1 MGRTVKACQEKDFQS
16 YRCARGTVV
25 YLERVQSTM
34 QVLLLLCGSSCQ
46 YLLLFYHSM
55 AVKDS
60 QPCFPNVL
68 PCQPLLCCVMP
79 CRAVLCCAMLCCA
92 VLRCAVLC
100 RAVLCRAVLCCAVL
114 CCAVLCRAVLCC
126 AVLCCACVAR
136 SQVFRV
142 FACSAELTADQPAP
156 TSGMKRKRNAGKGRG
171 CWKQPWQISSLYL
184 DSEALL
190 TALETG
196 LFSFIC
202 LLCMPSN
209 AQTFHSC
216 IMHAT
221 CCLCCSNI
229 LGSRVVSLLH
239 NSISHQNIAAAFC
252 THRVA
257 SLGGH
262 WL

>member
-1 MGRTVKACQEKDFQS
+1 MWQFLSVLVAVLSQHGCDRVSTLLSYCLAMQS
-16 YRCARGTVV
+16 PA
-25 YLERVQSTM
+25 
-34 QVLLLLCGSSCQ
+34 VLCHAVLC
-46 YLLLFYHSM
+46 H
-55 AVKDS
+55 
-60 QPCFPNVL
+60 
-68 PCQPLLCCVMP
+68 
-79 CRAVLCCAMLCCA
+79 AVLCCA
-92 VLRCAVLC
+92 VPCAVLC
-100 RAVLCRAVLCCAVL
+100 RAVPCRAVPCCAALCCPVPCHAVL
-114 CCAVLCRAVLCC
+114 CG
-126 AVLCCACVAR
+126 ACMAR
-136 SQVFRV
+136 SQAFRV
-142 FACSAELTADQPAP
+142 FAYSAELTADQPAP

-184 DSEALL
+184 DTEALL

-221 CCLCCSNI
+221 CCLCSSNI
-229 LGSRVVSLLH
+229 LGSTVQIAVFVSLLH
-239 NSISHQNIAAAFC
+239 NSMSHENIAAAFC

-257 SLGGH
+257 CLGGL